1 VVILLICQS
10 DAVGLVAN
18 SHKLLRVV
26 LALATDRAW
35 WVQYGNQGGHAN
47 NNFYVHIRDVRVVVG
62 TGNAGAVAILWLVA
76 QQASLRNIVVD
87 LTASGAIAFDQGTT
101 GYAQACFFRSYFSSF
116 FHPLF
121 PT

>member
-1 VVILLICQS
+1 
-10 DAVGLVAN
+10 
-18 SHKLLRVV
+18 V
-26 LALATDRAW
+26 LALAADRAW

-47 NNFYVHIRDVRVVVG
+47 NNFYVHIRDIRVVVG

-101 GYAQACFFRSYFSSF
+101 GYAQACFIFFIASLFFSPF
-116 FHPLF
+116 VNQLVLPL
-121 PT
+121 PNTRLLCACIIAAAL